1 MGGGLAGPGPAL
13 VLLHSGLSDARLWD
27 PVWPELTAAFR
38 VIRYESRGFGRSPA
52 ASEPFTE
59 LADLQAVLDHFAIP
73 AAHLA
78 GCSQG
83 GGTAAELALTQPDRV
98 RSLVLLCPGFP
109 DYQWPAPDPRFTAQ
123 EAALTAAGDAD
134 GLARLRLG
142 VWGTAGDNPLVADLM
157 RSSLGA
163 ESSEALTLEGGP
175 VFGRLAEL
183 RAPTVIMVGDR
194 DTSALIASNVQA
206 ARRIPRCTLIRL
218 PGVDHYPPVRD
229 PAAVIRAIT
238 IHCLPPE
245 PWQIRPAG
253 PQDAGFLADMLVEAV
268 NWSPR
273 WNQSRDSIFA
283 TPQIAHYVSGWPRDG
298 DLGVLAESG
307 GQPAGAAWLRF
318 LPPDDPGYGFV
329 AADVPEL
336 TIGVDPLW
344 RGRGVGRALLAAL
357 ADRAR
362 AAGIARISLSVE
374 RENYARRLYQAVGY
388 RVVDASGRHSDT
400 MITSL
405 CDTGAMPDTDN
416 KPDTERSP
424 DPLHELEQV
433 LISRRELRPEGSY
446 SARLFADQERLMR
459 KVMEEAF
466 EVCLELGRAPVNADA
481 VAAEA
486 ADLVYHLM
494 AGLVSVDVG
503 LDRVLAVL
511 AARRR

>member
-1 MGGGLAGPGPAL
+1 MQTMVAVGADRLWAEDSQGPGPAL
-13 VLLHSGLSDARLWD
+13 VLLPAGLSDARLWD
-27 PVWPELTAAFR
+27 PAWPELTAAFR
-38 VIRYESRGFGRSPA
+38 VIRYESRGSGRSPA

-59 LADLQAVLDHFAIP
+59 LGDLRAVLDHFAIP

-78 GCSQG
+78 GCSRG
-83 GGTAAELALTQPDRV
+83 GGTAAELALTRPDRV
-98 RSLVLLCPGFP
+98 RSLVLLGPAFP
-109 DYQWPAPDPRFTAQ
+109 D
-123 EAALTAAGDAD
+123 
-134 GLARLRLG
+134 
-142 VWGTAGDNPLVADLM
+142 
-157 RSSLGA
+157 
-163 ESSEALTLEGGP
+163 P

-194 DTSALIASNVQA
+194 DASALIASNVRA

-229 PAAVIRAIT
+229 PAAVIRAIM

-298 DLGVLAESG
+298 DLGVLAQAG
-307 GQPAGAAWLRF
+307 GQPVGAAWLRF

-357 ADRAR
+357 AGRAR

-374 RENYARRLYQAVGY
+374 RENYARRLYQAAGY
-388 RVVDASGRHSDT
+388 RVVGASDRHSDT

-405 CDTGAMPDTDN
+405 CDTDAMPDTDN
-416 KPDTERSP
+416 MPGPERSP

-446 SARLFADQERLMR
+446 SAQLFADQERLMR

-494 AGLVSVDVG
+494 AGLVSVDVD